1 VKLLNRRV
9 RGRHTQVLLHVPR
22 PRALICGDYT
32 LWQWWDEAMLRR
44 GRGYYPRSGP
54 WPIFYYWLLG
64 PLDVRRWTPRAQ
76 AEQDAHP
83 MGRNR

>member
-1 VKLLNRRV
+1 
-9 RGRHTQVLLHVPR
+9 
-22 PRALICGDYT
+22 
-32 LWQWWDEAMLRR
+32 MLRR

-76 AEQDAHP
+76 AEQDAP